1 MMVQKHR
8 RNSDATTRRR
18 LRWLRPFVLVNA
30 FVGAVALFSSRLG
43 CALHLGIAGMPIVA
57 EWASCAC
64 RDAIIVLFLT
74 WITARKARISGD
86 RSKIPQTRAWICLVA
101 IAAPVD
107 ASVALLAT
115 HLRWRSTEAYNVGV
129 PRFVLLSFVFE
140 LVFDFFHYWTH
151 RLCHSRISPYLAR
164 CHAKH
169 HQKHDGL
176 APISTYDQSL
186 TDVLLCE

>member
-1 MMVQKHR
+1 MR
-8 RNSDATTRRR
+8 RHV
-18 LRWLRPFVLVNA
+18 RWLQPFVLVNG
-30 FVGAVALFSSRLG
+30 FVSAVALLSLRLA
-43 CALHLGIAGMPIVA
+43 CALNLRTLGMPIVA

-74 WITARKARISGD
+74 RITAHKARISAD
-86 RSKIPQTRAWICLVA
+86 RSKIPQRRAWICLVA
-101 IAAPVD
+101 VAAPVD
-107 ASVALLAT
+107 ASIALLAT
-115 HLRWRSTEAYNVGV
+115 HLNLRSTEAYTVGV
-129 PRFVLLSFVFE
+129 PRFVLISFVFE

-169 HQKHDGL
+169 HRTHDGL

-186 TDVLLCE
+186 TDVLLCES